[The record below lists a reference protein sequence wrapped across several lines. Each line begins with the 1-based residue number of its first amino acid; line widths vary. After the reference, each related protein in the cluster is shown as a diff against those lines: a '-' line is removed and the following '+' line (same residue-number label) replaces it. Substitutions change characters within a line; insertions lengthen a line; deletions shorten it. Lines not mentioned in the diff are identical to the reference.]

1 VVGCARDNEKE
12 GIIRRGKRSKTVS
25 LRRGGLLLLA
35 ASLAFLLPA
44 PPTSGYGE
52 LNFNQNLTTSS
63 NNIPISTASSG
74 AQSFVPWESFL
85 LSRVSLYLYND
96 PPTGDPLNVTIQS
109 DAGSAPS
116 GTVLGWS
123 EFVYTGT
130 GWRVFPITP
139 ALPLAQ
145 GVTYWIVADSREA
158 PGAGYDWRHSGGD
171 VVPGQGLRDTGSGW
185 TFISQDLT
193 YQTYGLRLEPYFTL
207 DLDGDRPY
215 VAPGDVETFT
225 VFLNNTGSRTP
236 LGAWLNLTFPAAMT
250 YEADT
255 AGPLGGVRNGT
266 SWYFPGLGNGAHT
279 FSVAVSVGT
288 TTNRYMNTTARFD
301 YTDSAGVRLPP
312 RSETFSA
319 QATEVAVPPTNDPP
333 SLWFLWLLPLAIGL
347 VPVAAYGYK
356 KTRTPEIEELFV
368 VHTSGVLLYHL
379 GRSMKTADD
388 KDKDV
393 LGSMFTVVQ
402 DFVKDSFRYGGDREL
417 NKLEFGDYKILIE
430 RGPNLYLAIASSS
443 DVEQLS
449 NRARHAVAEIEQ
461 KFGTELAQFSGRM
474 EPVLGIRDLVKKH
487 LRLS

>member
-1 VVGCARDNEKE
+1 
-12 GIIRRGKRSKTVS
+12 
-25 LRRGGLLLLA
+25 
-35 ASLAFLLPA
+35 
-44 PPTSGYGE
+44 
-52 LNFNQNLTTSS
+52 
-63 NNIPISTASSG
+63 
-74 AQSFVPWESFL
+74 
-85 LSRVSLYLYND
+85 
-96 PPTGDPLNVTIQS
+96 
-109 DAGSAPS
+109 
-116 GTVLGWS
+116 
-123 EFVYTGT
+123 
-130 GWRVFPITP
+130 VFPITP